1 MIDNLFVFDFD
12 DTLAETVALIG
23 VARLIDNENDNMFR
37 EWLLAHELYP
47 MNEKTTDAG
56 VKYFYLSSDDYAKY
70 QKAASSEITEKI
82 VDVFDFSGTSSVDS
96 GGTTPNEKVLQ
107 VLRQA
112 NAEPKSRVIIVTAR
126 ATGEINTP
134 FGAANATNRQDIADF
149 LSGVGARVDSSRVF
163 PVGSSDPAAKATI
176 VRKYINALSPKT
188 VYFYDDNDLN
198 LDAIHQLCDEM
209 RGSPNIITYKI
220 SDGVPS
226 RDREC

>member
-23 VARLIDNENDNMFR
+23 VARLIDGENDSMFR
-37 EWLLAHELYP
+37 EWLVAHELYP
-47 MNEKTTDAG
+47 MNEKTTDSG

-70 QKAASSEITEKI
+70 QKAASKEITEKI
-82 VDVFDFSGTSSVDS
+82 VDMFDFSGTSGVDAD
-96 GGTTPNEKVLQ
+96 GTKPHEKVLR
-107 VLRQA
+107 VLKQA
-112 NAEPKSRVIIVTAR
+112 EAQTKSRVIIVTAR
-126 ATGEINTP
+126 ATGEIDTP
-134 FGAANATNRQDIADF
+134 FGATSATNRQDIADF
-149 LSGVGARVDSSRVF
+149 LAGVGARVDPSKVF

-176 VRKYINALSPKT
+176 VRRYINALSPKT

-220 SDGVPS
+220 SDGVPTK
-226 RDREC
+226 DREC